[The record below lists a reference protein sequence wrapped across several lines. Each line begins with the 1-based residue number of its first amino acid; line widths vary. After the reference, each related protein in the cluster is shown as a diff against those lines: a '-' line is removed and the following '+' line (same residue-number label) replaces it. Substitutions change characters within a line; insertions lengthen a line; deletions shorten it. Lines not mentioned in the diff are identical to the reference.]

1 MAMTALAPA
10 ITRSKE
16 IFAEKTSQVALKLV
30 PDLSDGNQADRKFF
44 AIFVSVVGGIG
55 LMLLLLI
62 NTLLAQDAFE
72 LTTLKLEAKL
82 VSDEREAIAR
92 QIDKIS
98 SPEALAKSATAL
110 GMKPSENPTFLSL
123 DKAVLEKEVIEVPVK
138 NG

>member
-30 PDLSDGNQADRKFF
+30 PDLTDGKQADRKFF
-44 AIFVSVVGGIG
+44 AIFVSIVGGIG

-72 LTTLKLEAKL
+72 LTSLKLEAKL

-98 SPEALAKSATAL
+98 SPDALAKSATAL

-123 DKAVLEKEVIEVPVK
+123 DKPVIEVPVK

>member
-16 IFAEKTSQVALKLV
+16 IFVEKTSQVALKLV
-30 PDLSDGNQADRKFF
+30 PNVSDGKQADRKFF
-44 AIFVSVVGGIG
+44 ATFVSIVGGIG

-62 NTLLAQDAFE
+62 NTLLAQDAFT
-72 LTTLKLEAKL
+72 LTNLKIEAKL

-92 QIDKIS
+92 QIDKLS

-123 DKAVLEKEVIEVPVK
+123 DKPVIEVPVK

>member
-1 MAMTALAPA
+1 MAMTAFAPA

-16 IFAEKTSQVALKLV
+16 IFAEKSSQVVLKLV
-30 PDLSDGNQADRKFF
+30 PDISSGKQADRKFF
-44 AIFVSVVGGIG
+44 AKFVTVVGVIG
-55 LMLLLLI
+55 LMFLLLI

-72 LTTLKLEAKL
+72 LTSLKLEAKL

-92 QIDKIS
+92 QMDKLS
-98 SPEALAKSATAL
+98 SPDALARAAVEL

-123 DKAVLEKEVIEVPVK
+123 DKPVRETPVK

>member
-16 IFAEKTSQVALKLV
+16 IFVEKTSQVALKLV
-30 PDLSDGNQADRKFF
+30 PNVSDGKQADRKFF
-44 AIFVSVVGGIG
+44 AIFVSIVGGIG

-62 NTLLAQDAFE
+62 NTLLAQDAFT
-72 LTTLKLEAKL
+72 LTNLKMEAKL

-92 QIDKIS
+92 QIDKLS
-98 SPEALAKSATAL
+98 SPETLAKSATAL

-123 DKAVLEKEVIEVPVK
+123 DKPVIEVPVK

>member
-1 MAMTALAPA
+1 MTAFAPA

-16 IFAEKTSQVALKLV
+16 IFAEKSSQVVLKLV
-30 PDLSDGNQADRKFF
+30 PDASSGKQADRKYF
-44 AIFVSVVGGIG
+44 AKFVTVVGVVC
-55 LMLLLLI
+55 LMFLLLI

-72 LTTLKLEAKL
+72 LTSLKLEAKL
-82 VSDEREAIAR
+82 ISDEREAIAR

-98 SPEALAKSATAL
+98 SPDALAKSAAEL

-123 DKAVLEKEVIEVPVK
+123 DQSITEVLVK

>member
-16 IFAEKTSQVALKLV
+16 IFVEKTSQVALKLV
-30 PDLSDGNQADRKFF
+30 PNVSDGKQADRKFF
-44 AIFVSVVGGIG
+44 AIFVSIVGGIG

-62 NTLLAQDAFE
+62 NTLLAQDAFT
-72 LTTLKLEAKL
+72 LTNLKMEAKL

-92 QIDKIS
+92 QIDKLS

-123 DKAVLEKEVIEVPVK
+123 DKSVIEVPVK

>member
-30 PDLSDGNQADRKFF
+30 PDLSDGKQADRKFF
-44 AIFVSVVGGIG
+44 AIFVSIVGGIG
-55 LMLLLLI
+55 LMFLLLI

-72 LTTLKLEAKL
+72 LTSLKLEAKL

-92 QIDKIS
+92 QIDKLS

-123 DKAVLEKEVIEVPVK
+123 DKPVIEVPVK

>member
-1 MAMTALAPA
+1 MAMTAFAPA

-16 IFAEKTSQVALKLV
+16 IFAEKSSQVVLKLV
-30 PDLSDGNQADRKFF
+30 PDISSGKQADRKFF
-44 AIFVSVVGGIG
+44 ATFVTVVGVIG
-55 LMLLLLI
+55 LMFLLLI

-72 LTTLKLEAKL
+72 LTSLKLEAKL

-92 QIDKIS
+92 QMDKLS
-98 SPEALAKSATAL
+98 SPDALARAATEL

-123 DKAVLEKEVIEVPVK
+123 DKPVIEVPVK

>member
-30 PDLSDGNQADRKFF
+30 PDLSDGKQADRKFF
-44 AIFVSVVGGIG
+44 ATFVSVVGGIG

-72 LTTLKLEAKL
+72 LTSLKLEAKL

>member
-1 MAMTALAPA
+1 MTALAPA

-16 IFAEKTSQVALKLV
+16 IFVEKTSRVALKLV
-30 PDLSDGNQADRKFF
+30 PNVTDGKQADRKFF
-44 AIFVSVVGGIG
+44 AIFASIVGGIG

-72 LTTLKLEAKL
+72 LTNLKLEAKL
-82 VSDEREAIAR
+82 VSDQREAIAR
-92 QIDKIS
+92 QIDKLS

-123 DKAVLEKEVIEVPVK
+123 DKPVIEVPVK

>member
-16 IFAEKTSQVALKLV
+16 IFVEKTSQVALKLV
-30 PDLSDGNQADRKFF
+30 PNVSDGKQADRKFF
-44 AIFVSVVGGIG
+44 AIFVSIIGGIG

-72 LTTLKLEAKL
+72 LTSLKIEAKL

-92 QIDKIS
+92 QIDDLS
-98 SPEALAKSATAL
+98 SPEALAKSAKSL
-110 GMKPSENPTFLSL
+110 GMKPSVNPTFLSL
-123 DKAVLEKEVIEVPVK
+123 DKPVIEVPVK

>member
-1 MAMTALAPA
+1 MAMTAFAPA

-16 IFAEKTSQVALKLV
+16 IFAEKSSQVVLKLV
-30 PDLSDGNQADRKFF
+30 PDISSGKQADRKFF
-44 AIFVSVVGGIG
+44 AKFVTVVGVIG
-55 LMLLLLI
+55 LMFLLLI

-72 LTTLKLEAKL
+72 LTSLKIEAKL

-92 QIDKIS
+92 QMDKLS
-98 SPEALAKSATAL
+98 SPDALARAATEL

-123 DKAVLEKEVIEVPVK
+123 DKPVIEVPVK

>member
-1 MAMTALAPA
+1 
-10 ITRSKE
+10 
-16 IFAEKTSQVALKLV
+16 V
-30 PDLSDGNQADRKFF
+30 PDLSDGKQADRKFF

-72 LTTLKLEAKL
+72 LTSLKLEAKL

-98 SPEALAKSATAL
+98 SPDALAKSATAL

-123 DKAVLEKEVIEVPVK
+123 DKPVIEVPVK

>member
-30 PDLSDGNQADRKFF
+30 PDLSDGKQADRKFF

-72 LTTLKLEAKL
+72 LTNLKLEAKL

-92 QIDKIS
+92 QIDKLS

-123 DKAVLEKEVIEVPVK
+123 DKLVLDRPVIEVPVK

>member
-10 ITRSKE
+10 ISRSKE
-16 IFAEKTSQVALKLV
+16 IFVEKTSQVALKLV
-30 PDLSDGNQADRKFF
+30 PNVSDGKQADRKFF
-44 AIFVSVVGGIG
+44 AIFVSIVGGIG

-62 NTLLAQDAFE
+62 NTLLAQDAFT
-72 LTTLKLEAKL
+72 LTNLKMEAKL

-92 QIDKIS
+92 QIDKLS

-123 DKAVLEKEVIEVPVK
+123 DKPVIEVPVK